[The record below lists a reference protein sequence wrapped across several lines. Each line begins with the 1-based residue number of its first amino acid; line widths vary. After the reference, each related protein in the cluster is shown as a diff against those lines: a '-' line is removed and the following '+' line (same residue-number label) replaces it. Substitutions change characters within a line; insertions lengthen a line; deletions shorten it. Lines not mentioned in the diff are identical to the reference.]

1 MYAYIIYERC
11 VTCVIMFDLYYQIS
25 MSAMKTLIPAISM
38 LIVLTLREATAAL
51 VLMAIVAMEKY
62 AVSL

>member
-1 MYAYIIYERC
+1 
-11 VTCVIMFDLYYQIS
+11 MFDLYYQIS
-25 MSAMKTLIPAISM
+25 MSAMKTLIPAMSM

-51 VLMAIVAMEKY
+51 ILMAIVAMEKY

>member
-1 MYAYIIYERC
+1 
-11 VTCVIMFDLYYQIS
+11 MFDLYYQIS

-38 LIVLTLREATAAL
+38 LIVSTLREAIAAL